1 MANLPTKNRGA
12 RRRPALGVFAR
23 GLGSRRWVRFAPR
36 SVRIAVAAF
45 LGLALMTACGSSNGS
60 SGASGGSGQ
69 VNVLYAG
76 SMVGLMKDSI
86 GPAFEDATRN
96 SFNGF
101 TAGDKDVAS
110 QIKAGVHAGDIF
122 MSAAPEVND
131 TLIGPANSN
140 LISWYA
146 TYATSPLVIG
156 YKPSSKFA
164 ADLKSKPWY
173 TVITEPG
180 FRIGF
185 SDPKTDPKGEKSV
198 QAMNHA
204 ATIHDL
210 PALAKLAT
218 DTSSMFPEETLVGR
232 VQSGQLDAAYFYA
245 SEAAAAKIPTVPV
258 TGESLGATYTVA
270 VLNKGPHHD
279 KAEAFVSYLLG
290 PDGLTLLKQDGFE
303 LITPPKVTGSDIPA
317 GLKDVLGQ

>member
-1 MANLPTKNRGA
+1 MAK
-12 RRRPALGVFAR
+12 RRISWRLNSASRPIRVAT
-23 GLGSRRWVRFAPR
+23 
-36 SVRIAVAAF
+36 AAF
-45 LGLALMTACGSSNGS
+45 LAAALSAGCASSSNS
-60 SGASGGSGQ
+60 SNDATGTSGGSGP

-86 GPAFEDATRN
+86 GPAFQKATGRTF
-96 SFNGF
+96 SGF

-122 MSAAPEVND
+122 MSASPTVNG
-131 TLIGPANSN
+131 TLIGPANDN

-173 TVITEPG
+173 TVLTEPG

-198 QAMNHA
+198 QSMN
-204 ATIHDL
+204 
-210 PALAKLAT
+210 
-218 DTSSMFPEETLVGR
+218 
-232 VQSGQLDAAYFYA
+232 DA
-245 SEAAAAKIPTVPV
+245 V
-258 TGESLGATYTVA
+258 
-270 VLNKGPHHD
+270 
-279 KAEAFVSYLLG
+279 
-290 PDGLTLLKQDGFE
+290 
-303 LITPPKVTGSDIPA
+303 
-317 GLKDVLGQ
+317 

>member
-1 MANLPTKNRGA
+1 MAKWRIFGSLNRA
-12 RRRPALGVFAR
+12 PRPARVATAALLG
-23 GLGSRRWVRFAPR
+23 
-36 SVRIAVAAF
+36 AA
-45 LGLALMTACGSSNGS
+45 LAAGCGSSSGS
-60 SGASGGSGQ
+60 SSTSGP

-76 SMVGLMKDSI
+76 SMVDLMQHHV
-86 GPAFEDATRN
+86 GPAFQKATGHT
-96 SFNGF
+96 FTGF

-122 MSAAPEVND
+122 MSASPTVNG
-131 TLIGPANSN
+131 TLIGAANGN

-156 YKPSSKFA
+156 YKPDSKFV

-185 SDPKTDPKGEKSV
+185 SDPKTDPKGEKAV

-204 ATIHDL
+204 SAVHNL
-210 PALAKLAT
+210 SALKKLAT

-232 VQSGQLDAAYFYA
+232 VQSGQLDAAFFYA
-245 SEAAAAKIPTVPV
+245 SEAAVANIPTVPV
-258 TGESLGATYTVA
+258 TGENLGATYTVA
-270 VLNKGPHHD
+270 VLNKGPHQAAA
-279 KAEAFVSYLLG
+279 KAFVSYLLG
-290 PDGLTLLKQDGFE
+290 PDGLRLLRQDNFQ
-303 LITPPKVTGSDIPA
+303 LITPPKVTGSNFPA
-317 GLKDVLGQ
+317 GLEGALGQ

>member
-1 MANLPTKNRGA
+1 MANVPTKDHGGRRG
-12 RRRPALGVFAR
+12 PAPRVFAR
-23 GLGSRRWVRFAPR
+23 GLGHLRWVRRTARP
-36 SVRIAVAAF
+36 VRIAVAAL
-45 LGLALMTACGSSNGS
+45 LGVALTAGCGSSG
-60 SGASGGSGQ
+60 GTSGGSGGSDP

-86 GPAFEDATRN
+86 GPAFQKATGH
-96 SFNGF
+96 SFSGF

-122 MSAAPEVND
+122 MSAAPEVNG
-131 TLIGPANSN
+131 TLIGPANDN

-156 YKPSSKFA
+156 YKPSSRFA

-173 TVITEPG
+173 SVITEPG
-180 FRIGF
+180 LRIGF
-185 SDPKTDPKGEKSV
+185 SDPKTDPKGEKAV

-204 ATIHDL
+204 AGVHHL
-210 PALAKLAT
+210 PALRKLAT

-270 VLNKGPHHD
+270 ILNKGPHQ
-279 KAEAFVSYLLG
+279 AAAQAFVSYLLG
-290 PDGLTLLKQDGFE
+290 PDGLRLLTQDGFQ
-303 LITPPKVTGSDIPA
+303 LITPPKVAGSDIPA
-317 GLKDVLGQ
+317 GLKVVLGQ

>member
-1 MANLPTKNRGA
+1 MADVPTKDQGG
-12 RRRPALGVFAR
+12 RRRRASGVFPR
-23 GLGSRRWVRFAPR
+23 GLGYLRRMRGTPR
-36 SVRIAVAAF
+36 PVRIAVAAI
-45 LGLALMTACGSSNGS
+45 LGVALMAGCGSSNDAS
-60 SGASGGSGQ
+60 SASGGPGA

-76 SMVGLMKDSI
+76 SMVGLMQNDV
-86 GPAFEDATRN
+86 GPASQKATGYT
-96 SFNGF
+96 FTGF

-122 MSAAPEVND
+122 MSASPAVND
-131 TLIGPANSN
+131 TLIGPKNDN

-156 YKPSSKFA
+156 YKPDSKFA

-180 FRIGF
+180 FRLGF

-204 ATIHDL
+204 ATLHNL
-210 PALAKLAT
+210 PALKKLTT

-245 SEAAAAKIPTVPV
+245 SEATSAKIPTVPV
-258 TGESLGATYTVA
+258 TGETLGATYTIA
-270 VLNKGPHHD
+270 VLNKGPH
-279 KAEAFVSYLLG
+279 KAAAEAFVSYLLG
-290 PDGLTLLKQDGFE
+290 PDGLRLLKQEHFN
-303 LITPPKVTGSDIPA
+303 LITPPQVTGSNIPA
-317 GLKDVLGQ
+317 GLKAVLGQ